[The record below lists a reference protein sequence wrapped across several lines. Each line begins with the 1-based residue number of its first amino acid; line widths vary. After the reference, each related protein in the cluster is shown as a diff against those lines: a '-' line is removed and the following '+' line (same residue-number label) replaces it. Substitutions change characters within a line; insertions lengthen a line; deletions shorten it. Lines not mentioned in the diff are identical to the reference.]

1 MKVVPLLMVLSLNQ
15 EYIELKF
22 DNQPK
27 SLEISIPILN
37 VALYFSSV
45 SEKLLNYT
53 EHSEIFIEM

>member
-1 MKVVPLLMVLSLNQ
+1 MKAVPLLMVLSLEQ
-15 EYIELKF
+15 ECIELKI

-27 SLEISIPILN
+27 SLKINIPILN

-45 SEKLLNYT
+45 PEELLNYT